1 MQIIINISPKKEKG
15 VRQSMGTNKTY
26 EERIKAQKD
35 IMEKAAAKI
44 KELEEAAA
52 KKEEEKKQKKIE
64 SILKDI
70 EKALS
75 DSPILSC
82 NKKSEEYKQ
91 ILELIK
97 TGKVI
102 PDSAVEQASVD
113 NIYTQI
119 GKLAEDELGRPL
131 QEGDQ
136 TYFKTFIA
144 DQDARGNYFRK
155 AFRGE

>member
-1 MQIIINISPKKEKG
+1 
-15 VRQSMGTNKTY
+15 MGTNKTY

-75 DSPILSC
+75 DSPILSATR
-82 NKKSEEYKQ
+82 NQKS
-91 ILELIK
+91 I
-97 TGKVI
+97 
-102 PDSAVEQASVD
+102 SRFW
-113 NIYTQI
+113 N
-119 GKLAEDELGRPL
+119 
-131 QEGDQ
+131 
-136 TYFKTFIA
+136 
-144 DQDARGNYFRK
+144 
-155 AFRGE
+155 

>member
-1 MQIIINISPKKEKG
+1 
-15 VRQSMGTNKTY
+15 
-26 EERIKAQKD
+26 
-35 IMEKAAAKI
+35 
-44 KELEEAAA
+44 
-52 KKEEEKKQKKIE
+52 
-64 SILKDI
+64 
-70 EKALS
+70 
-75 DSPILSC
+75 
-82 NKKSEEYKQ
+82 
-91 ILELIK
+91 LELIK

-102 PDSAVEQASVD
+102 PSPAVEQAPAD
-113 NIYTQI
+113 NIYAQI